1 VPYLSIAL
9 TSLSSSSGAQPP
21 LTTSEAIL
29 ANHLLRQS
37 LFVRFGTCLAMAC
50 HLEGA
55 ELPGSSVAISK
66 GENNNLRQR
75 QHTFFNG
82 GAKELVL

>member
-1 VPYLSIAL
+1 
-9 TSLSSSSGAQPP
+9 
-21 LTTSEAIL
+21 
-29 ANHLLRQS
+29 
-37 LFVRFGTCLAMAC
+37 MAC